1 MNESL
6 INILDEFRNKR
17 VLVIGDFYLDEYIY
31 TKTNQLSPEA
41 PVPRVII
48 DSKLHVPGAAGNVAL
63 GFNDLKAR
71 TIVLGVVGNDEYG
84 KILKN
89 KLEEK
94 GVDIFNIIVDNTKV
108 TGTFTRIIVKGNSNV
123 NQHIVRID
131 KENKEPISQTTRNII
146 LNKLEKLIPECDL
159 VFIADYDENEGR
171 GVINKEIIQKISELC
186 KKHGKLSS
194 GISRLNLNIFNGID
208 ILIGNRKEVEIITKS
223 KLKDNKEIYLLG
235 KEIIKDMG
243 IKILI
248 TTLSEDGLI
257 AIKGEE
263 IVKIPSFVNRIVDVC
278 GAGDG
283 LSVVFCLSEICG
295 ISLRESCEMASCA
308 AAICIS
314 KEGSATATIEEIK
327 EKIKEVIEKISNGL
341 ETKENNKK
349 IAIFLDR
356 DNTITEDVGYTHKIE
371 DFKFFRETIE
381 ALRKLQEKYK
391 LIIVTNQ
398 EGIAR
403 GFFTKEDYFLFRNSV
418 HEQLR
423 KEGVNIADEYFCP
436 HLPNAEVEEYNIICD
451 CHKPNSGMLEKAGS
465 EHNLDFSKCWMLG
478 DKPSDI
484 QAGIAAGMRTIGIV
498 SRESSPVDLAK
509 AGAEKIF
516 NNILEAANY
525 INSQQ

>member
-48 DSKLHVPGAAGNVAL
+48 NSKLRVPGAAGNVAL

-186 KKHGKLSS
+186 KKHGELSS

-248 TTLSEDGLI
+248 TTLSE
-257 AIKGEE
+257 
-263 IVKIPSFVNRIVDVC
+263 
-278 GAGDG
+278 
-283 LSVVFCLSEICG
+283 
-295 ISLRESCEMASCA
+295 
-308 AAICIS
+308 
-314 KEGSATATIEEIK
+314 
-327 EKIKEVIEKISNGL
+327 
-341 ETKENNKK
+341 
-349 IAIFLDR
+349 
-356 DNTITEDVGYTHKIE
+356 
-371 DFKFFRETIE
+371 
-381 ALRKLQEKYK
+381 
-391 LIIVTNQ
+391 
-398 EGIAR
+398 
-403 GFFTKEDYFLFRNSV
+403 
-418 HEQLR
+418 
-423 KEGVNIADEYFCP
+423 
-436 HLPNAEVEEYNIICD
+436 
-451 CHKPNSGMLEKAGS
+451 
-465 EHNLDFSKCWMLG
+465 
-478 DKPSDI
+478 
-484 QAGIAAGMRTIGIV
+484 
-498 SRESSPVDLAK
+498 
-509 AGAEKIF
+509 
-516 NNILEAANY
+516 
-525 INSQQ
+525 